1 VVNFGEAILEKDELK
16 NADIAKAMA
25 SIFKEVYL
33 QKRPPERGSYSFTI
47 TKLEIKRY
55 QNVYTQIS

>member
-33 QKRPPERGSYSFTI
+33 QKRPPEKGSYSFTI
-47 TKLEIKRY
+47 TYITNRW
-55 QNVYTQIS
+55 Q

>member
-1 VVNFGEAILEKDELK
+1 LNNYGEAILERGELK
-16 NADIAKAMA
+16 NTGIAKAMA

-47 TKLEIKRY
+47 TK
-55 QNVYTQIS
+55 